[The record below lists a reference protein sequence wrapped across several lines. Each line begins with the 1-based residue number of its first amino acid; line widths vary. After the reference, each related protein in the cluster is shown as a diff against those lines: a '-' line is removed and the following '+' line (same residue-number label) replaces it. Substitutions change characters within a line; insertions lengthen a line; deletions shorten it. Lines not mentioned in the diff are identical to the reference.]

1 VIAPP
6 VVRQRGV
13 RAGFTAAWRSPAVRV
28 LAGLAIS
35 GIFLAAT
42 ISRVN
47 LRETFDA
54 LAGASPVGVALAVL
68 LVVVE
73 LMIRSER
80 WRFLLLPIVRVP
92 RPAAFAYL
100 NIGYFANTLL
110 PARLGDGA
118 RAYLA
123 GRSFGISTLTTLG
136 SIIVERVFD
145 AAAILVIVIV
155 TGALVA
161 GGSQIAGSASLL
173 AAAAAL
179 GLSVAGLLVIAAI
192 RSGLLQ
198 ATQARVVNEVILR
211 TAEGGRALRD
221 PVGVVVVVL
230 LTFAAF
236 AVGVGVF
243 GAIATALDLGLG
255 PAEWALVL
263 GVLALS
269 TALPAAPGSLGTY
282 EFVGVTAL
290 GVLGVPASQ
299 ALAATV
305 LVHVIA
311 TLPPALIGLAATLV
325 FHVRVGDLQAAGRS
339 IGQPA
344 EA

>member
-6 VVRQRGV
+6 VIRQRGV
-13 RAGFTAAWRSPAVRV
+13 RAGLSAAWRSPGVRA

-35 GIFLAAT
+35 GIFLAVT
-42 ISRVN
+42 ISRVD
-47 LRETFDA
+47 LRETVDA
-54 LAGASPVGVALAVL
+54 LAGASPVGVVLAVI

-73 LMIRSER
+73 LVMRSER
-80 WRFLLLPIVRVP
+80 WRFLLLPVVRVP

-100 NIGYFANTLL
+100 NIGYFANALL

-123 GRSFGISTLTTLG
+123 GRSFGISSLTTLG
-136 SIIVERVFD
+136 SIIVERAFD
-145 AAAILVIVIV
+145 AAAILAIVIA

-179 GLSVAGLLVIAAI
+179 GLAVAGLLAIAAV

-198 ATQARVVNEVILR
+198 VTHARIVHEMLRR

-221 PVGVVVVVL
+221 PLGVVVVTL
-230 LTFAAF
+230 LTLAPF
-236 AVGVGVF
+236 AVGVGTF
-243 GAIATALDLGLG
+243 GAIATALGLGLG

-325 FHVRVGDLQAAGRS
+325 MHVRVGELRTAGRS
-339 IGQPA
+339 IGLPA